1 MPKRFAAA
9 SAASCAA
16 PLRSL
21 EPASAGDPAPTFLRD
36 YFCRLVLSHSPEDFT
51 TNVFRIVHALPI
63 GSCWT
68 GEAIRLQCQALGVNP
83 RHHNAWGA
91 AIKYCITSGLL
102 TETGRFPRMRSRRSH
117 ARRNPEYI
125 RVSHS

>member
-1 MPKRFAAA
+1 MTELVPRHFAGD
-9 SAASCAA
+9 SAASCVAT
-16 PLRSL
+16 PSTPDT
-21 EPASAGDPAPTFLRD
+21 PAGAVFLRD

-51 TNVFRIVHALPI
+51 SNVYRIVHALPI

-68 GEAIRLQCQALGVNP
+68 GEAIRLQCQALGVTP

-91 AIKYCITSGLL
+91 AIKYCITGGLL
-102 TETGRFPRMRSRRSH
+102 TETGRFPRMRTRRSH